1 MHISATSSKKMDD
14 FAIRVFPS
22 PRTAEMR
29 VSSSVLHYSP
39 IADPPI
45 DYTLHKPKQNDHSNA
60 IPWRNQEPQ
69 PEPQSSAYIL
79 EMEEQ
84 HRPKRR
90 TTHTSP
96 PKQKVIPRRHTT
108 EISSANAKQETPDPD
123 LETAKVLEDLD
134 TILDEEL
141 SFEERRNRIEA
152 IPLHPYPPDAFDQA
166 EQELSPSQQQQKA
179 LSIEKARAQSRNR
192 HSTPVPVL
200 NDSIIED
207 LRSVTHGAD
216 ISAINEHR
224 KAMAIKLFKETERKI
239 EAAKQR
245 YTPEYLK
252 VTKFT
257 GPGIPP
263 WKSDLLAKRY
273 SSDFIRQYEEK
284 AWREFSEWKKVNAPS
299 VDLHSPYE
307 FEFYRQPMLQH

>member
-1 MHISATSSKKMDD
+1 MKSHGGTKNPNLSLNPQLTGQKWKSHNDSSGTNQ
-14 FAIRVFPS
+14 R
-22 PRTAEMR
+22 PRTDGYVAWLATDAVEP
-29 VSSSVLHYSP
+29 STLSVRS
-39 IADPPI
+39 
-45 DYTLHKPKQNDHSNA
+45 
-60 IPWRNQEPQ
+60 EPLTTA
-69 PEPQSSAYIL
+69 PHTPRPRRGTIL
-79 EMEEQ
+79 N
-84 HRPKRR
+84 P
-90 TTHTSP
+90 P
-96 PKQKVIPRRHTT
+96 PKQKIVPRRHTT
-108 EISSANAKQETPDPD
+108 EISSANTRQERSDPD

-166 EQELSPSQQQQKA
+166 EEEQFSSQQQQKA
-179 LSIEKARAQSRNR
+179 IERARAQSRNR

-216 ISAINEHR
+216 ISAINETR
-224 KAMAIKLFKETERKI
+224 KAMAIKLFKETESKI
-239 EAAKQR
+239 EEVKQR
-245 YTPEYLK
+245 YTPEYFK
-252 VTKFT
+252 VKKFT

-273 SSDFIRQYEEK
+273 SSDFIRHYEEK

-299 VDLHSPYE
+299 VDLHPPYE
-307 FEFYRQPMLQH
+307 FEFHRQPML

>member
-1 MHISATSSKKMDD
+1 L
-14 FAIRVFPS
+14 F
-22 PRTAEMR
+22 
-29 VSSSVLHYSP
+29 
-39 IADPPI
+39 
-45 DYTLHKPKQNDHSNA
+45 
-60 IPWRNQEPQ
+60 
-69 PEPQSSAYIL
+69 
-79 EMEEQ
+79 
-84 HRPKRR
+84 RPKRR

-96 PKQKVIPRRHTT
+96 SKQKPIPRRHTT
-108 EISSANAKQETPDPD
+108 EISSAYPEQEKSDPD

-166 EQELSPSQQQQKA
+166 EEELSPSQQQQKA

-200 NDSIIED
+200 NDSIIQD

-224 KAMAIKLFKETERKI
+224 KAMAIKLFK
-239 EAAKQR
+239 A
-245 YTPEYLK
+245 
-252 VTKFT
+252 FT

-263 WKSDLLAKRY
+263 WKSDLLSKRY
-273 SSDFIRQYEEK
+273 SSDVIRQYEEK
-284 AWREFSEWKKVNAPS
+284 AWREFSKWKKVNAPS
-299 VDLHSPYE
+299 VDLHPPYE
-307 FEFYRQPMLQH
+307 FEFPIRQPML

>member
-1 MHISATSSKKMDD
+1 
-14 FAIRVFPS
+14 
-22 PRTAEMR
+22 
-29 VSSSVLHYSP
+29 
-39 IADPPI
+39 
-45 DYTLHKPKQNDHSNA
+45 
-60 IPWRNQEPQ
+60 
-69 PEPQSSAYIL
+69 
-79 EMEEQ
+79 MEEQ

-96 PKQKVIPRRHTT
+96 SKQKPIPRRHTT
-108 EISSANAKQETPDPD
+108 EINNAYAKQEKSDPD

-141 SFEERRNRIEA
+141 SFEERRDRIEA

-166 EQELSPSQQQQKA
+166 EEVLSPDQQQQKA

-224 KAMAIKLFKETERKI
+224 KAMAIKLFKATERKI
-239 EAAKQR
+239 EAVKQR
-245 YTPEYLK
+245 YTPEYFK
-252 VTKFT
+252 ATKGQEYHRGKAICF
-257 GPGIPP
+257 PNAI
-263 WKSDLLAKRY
+263 LAM
-273 SSDFIRQYEEK
+273 S
-284 AWREFSEWKKVNAPS
+284 
-299 VDLHSPYE
+299 
-307 FEFYRQPMLQH
+307 